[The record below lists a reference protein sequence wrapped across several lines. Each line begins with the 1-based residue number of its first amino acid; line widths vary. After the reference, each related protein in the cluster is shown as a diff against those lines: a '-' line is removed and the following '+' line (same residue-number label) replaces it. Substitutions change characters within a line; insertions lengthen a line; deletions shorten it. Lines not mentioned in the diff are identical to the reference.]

1 MVGKKNIRSYEVSIW
16 TLQDSFITV
25 LKPLNLEHKGAI
37 QDGKITLQDDGENRI
52 SFSIPMYIREKGE
65 FIENPLWYNTEDGN
79 LIANLRKLKVIF
91 NKTTTDERV
100 FEFIIT
106 KVTENHEG
114 FEKTCEIEGEGLAFN
129 ELGKQGYKISLSED
143 DLYNEVSDELDALG
157 ENNSTDEISVKN
169 NINYWID
176 KVLAGTNWSYSIQ
189 MDWSIVDGVIDQ
201 YEEGATRYSD
211 LTEEQRA
218 TLNFNRESKGL
229 RRHDRIYED
238 AYVSSWSISNNAL
251 IPAAVV
257 ESTEKLRM
265 VEGNES
271 NRYNLLQSIAEAFEV
286 YTKYKYYYDD
296 NYHIIGREVIFYN
309 NFLDEDNTIDLTY
322 DYDTQSISREL
333 DAADIVTKMYVKTL
347 DDESYPS
354 GLASI
359 MDTKAN
365 KTGEDY
371 ILNFD
376 YLYDIKTISEEQYAA
391 IKVFEKDIANLNNQI
406 KPLDNSIIKLESK
419 LIDREVARD
428 NALAMMKEAEENINF
443 ITEQLKAITEDSN
456 YSSIVTVV
464 KENPAFIFLS
474 KGKNNYLGKFG
485 SQFSGIVPGT
495 VKVYSDSNC
504 TISVTFSQ
512 KIKNNMVQ
520 NLIFT
525 NTVGANVSNGY
536 LYATFDYRPALEKEK
551 LQEDYQTLYNRNKK
565 IYEKNLSKVS
575 EIENSIKTKKAT
587 RENLY
592 ANKIKLISDFEN
604 MMGPALREGNWQP
617 EDEYVGYGDQYDEN
631 IQPSYDSPA
640 ISTTSGKLKFI
651 WDKELFDEE
660 EENYYEYGINQQKV
674 YYPCI
679 DLTKINSNI
688 FEKLKEEDF
697 RNGLSFVYKNPK
709 ETNPYLLPQGTNCK
723 FAFIKSASDDDA
735 DIIPVLMIT
744 NLYNETNIVN
754 NTSANK
760 ALKYLQSLTSYIAYI
775 TDISIILSN
784 TTVDNSTIFSVPSG
798 AWIEYPNNYKI
809 VYPRLEIQ
817 SDLLKTGTNELL
829 LHIYREKADPTD
841 STGKRKVYTYIDKL
855 EEFTDYSIF
864 SRNEK
869 KYITIKPEVLLAGKI
884 GEAKI
889 KINYCL
895 TNTALQIYLDAIE
908 IMKENAYPKVSY
920 TISQLFSPKLFY
932 NTYDRL
938 GQLAHINDAKLKF
951 KNVMGYISAVELNL
965 DKPWED
971 NITIQNYKN
980 KFEDL
985 FSTIVAQTEDMKK
998 NAYRINAAANA
1009 FSANG
1014 LLTAEVTPE
1023 SLLKSARV
1031 LNNLIKRNAD
1041 VIAAKAIS
1049 EAAKNKAALA
1059 STDAYRIMHGEV
1071 GLAFKGNKIDSV
1083 VLNQDKGLIIAGKTG
1098 TTKVF
1103 FQLDN
1108 AEMGFF
1114 KGTPGTFNETNPEA
1128 RPVPQLYY
1136 ENGNLTLSGVMYA
1149 ASGWFGGDN
1158 GWIIGSD
1165 KFSSNF
1171 TTNSPTGLGGL
1182 LYSAN
1187 GKAIF
1192 TSLGGGDNKTDPM
1205 IILTKTGFSLD
1216 KQNAALLFDG
1226 TNLYISGTITSTAGN
1241 IGGWHIGSSYL
1252 GDKTTQSDST
1262 VGMAS
1267 GKDTSEQSQKY
1278 SFWAGGKYSDTNT
1291 PLFYVTPGGYL
1302 HSEFGQIGGW
1312 YIGSNYLGDA
1322 NSLNNSSI
1330 GFHKNTG
1337 DNIVLWAGNTT
1348 RTSAPFSITAKGALT
1363 STSGTIANWSIGTNQ
1378 LNSGSGETYVAL
1390 NSGTYNSSTNPNGEY
1405 AIWAGNA
1412 TPASASFSVTKTGVL
1427 TATGADITG
1436 IINANT
1442 GYIGGS
1448 SGWIIKSQQIYSGT
1462 AEEVADNS
1470 ITLSTKN
1477 ISKTI
1482 NDSALTNL
1490 RLIIG
1495 SHFGVTATGAL
1506 YASNAV
1512 LSGSLKAGDNFS
1524 VTNAGVVTAKSGSVG
1539 GWTLGL
1545 NYLGNASTRA
1555 TSTIGIS
1562 IPKDD
1567 DADSFNVFWAGG
1579 TPGNG
1584 SFKVTK
1590 TGKLVASDAD
1600 IAGTITATSGTFT
1613 GTINARSGTIG
1624 ASDATQIT
1632 IGNVTTNS
1640 TKYAAI
1646 YNGVTSISD
1655 TAHNGFYLGAN
1666 GIVLGKG
1673 VFKVTS
1679 DGAVTASNITIK
1691 GGSLTIG
1698 NTFSVTKT
1706 GVITATSGTV
1716 GGWTLGDSALYLN
1729 NSTPGYDTSTLVLS
1743 KGTKSTNSIGGSPKN
1758 TEKIWMISASDKF
1771 GVTTAGDL
1779 YANSAN
1785 ITGTITATNGSFT
1798 GTIYATAGRIGGT
1811 YSNNAWT
1818 GGWVITAGRLY
1829 SGDGQTRLE
1838 LNSQTTNN
1846 YAIWAGNNTA
1856 SSAPFNVTKAGKLTA
1871 TGATINGNTSITANN
1886 VNITGKENSSFTV
1899 DMTNFK
1905 VTDNGNVT
1913 VTGKIIA
1920 KDGSIAGWT
1929 IGNGHITTNT
1939 NRTSYNASS
1948 KGMTMTADGIGAW
1961 NDADNY
1967 FTLSATG
1974 GLTAKGANITGQINA
1989 SSGSITGGLTVSG
2002 YFTTNASRKTYND
2015 TTNKGI
2021 TISGSGIGGY
2031 GNDGSFTMT
2040 TGGKLT
2046 ATGADISGIIKAT
2059 TGEIGST
2066 NANKI
2071 TLGDGTIH
2079 QGKDNL
2085 TDGNTGF
2092 FLSKGG
2098 IALGKNS
2105 VFKVTGEGVLTAQSG
2120 SIGGWTI
2127 GSNYIGSAATRG
2139 NSEVGMS
2146 TEITSDHNLA
2156 FWAGG
2161 KRKSDTYLNSAETAF
2176 FVTNDGQLTAT
2187 KANIIG
2193 KVSATSGSFGDGT
2206 NKITITTND
2215 ANSAIYGGSKT
2226 KYTSTNNGFYIGTN
2240 GIALGAYNSTSG
2252 HSPFEISTSGILYAS
2267 GAIITGTTKIT
2278 GATKISTTEDLLIK
2292 TSTTDTAGCV
2302 IKTTTSIIEGQDASE
2317 MFLSVGKKS
2326 KISLNQYGLGLEY
2339 GSDENDPSIWVYDD
2353 SVDLSGK
2360 NISLYSKNLSIRANA
2375 QDNDFGTTS
2384 FRLFLVNGHT
2394 NNATENGILIDVS
2407 PAFIAG
2413 STPNSTKTTYQGRG
2427 TWVSCN
2433 VYVKISSDV
2442 SYEA

>member
-91 NKTTTDERV
+91 NKKTADERV

-114 FEKTCEIEGEGLAFN
+114 FEKTCEVEGESLAFN
-129 ELGKQGYKISLSED
+129 ELGKQGYKISLSEE
-143 DLYNEVSDELDALG
+143 DLYNEVSDELDALKADD
-157 ENNSTDEISVKN
+157 STEEISVKN
-169 NINYWID
+169 KINYWID

-189 MDWSIVDGVIDQ
+189 MDWSIVDGIIDQ

-218 TLNFNRESKGL
+218 TLNFNRESNGL

-286 YTKYKYYYDD
+286 YTKYKYYYDK

-359 MDTKAN
+359 METKAN

-376 YLYDIKTISEEQYAA
+376 YLYDIKTISDEQYAA
-391 IKVFEKDIANLNNQI
+391 IKTFEKDIANLNKQI
-406 KPLDNSIIKLESK
+406 KPLDTSIIKLEEE
-419 LIDREVARD
+419 LLDAEVARD
-428 NALAMMKEAEENINF
+428 NALALMREAENNITF
-443 ITEQLKAITEDSN
+443 VTEQLKAITNDSN

-474 KGKNNYLGKFG
+474 KQENNYLGKFG

-495 VKVYSDSNC
+495 VKVYSDQAC
-504 TISVTFSQ
+504 TSEVSFIQ
-512 KIKNNMVQ
+512 QINNS
-520 NLIFT
+520 LIFT
-525 NTVGANVSNGY
+525 NSIGTNTPSGY
-536 LYATFDYRPALEKEK
+536 LYATFSYKPALEKEK
-551 LQEDYQTLYNRNKK
+551 LKENYEILYNNHQRIYNNNLTLIEGTNPTKINGTKKELGLTNYIKAQKQKRQSLYEQKQTL
-565 IYEKNLSKVS
+565 I
-575 EIENSIKTKKAT
+575 A
-587 RENLY
+587 
-592 ANKIKLISDFEN
+592 DFEN

-631 IQPSYDSPA
+631 IQPSYNSPA
-640 ISTTSGKLKFI
+640 IFTTSGKLKFI

-660 EENYYEYGINQQKV
+660 EKNYYEYGINQEKV

-679 DLTKINSNI
+679 NLAAINSNI
-688 FEKLKEEDF
+688 FDKLKEEDF
-697 RNGLSFVYKNPK
+697 RNGLSFVYKNSG
-709 ETNPYLLPQGTNCK
+709 ESNPYLLPQGVNCK
-723 FAFIKSASDDDA
+723 FAFIQSTSGG

-744 NLYNETNIVN
+744 NLYNETNITN
-754 NTSANK
+754 DDTAST
-760 ALKYLQSLTSYIAYI
+760 ALGYLTSLTSYIVYT
-775 TDISIILSN
+775 TDISILLN
-784 TTVDNSTIFSVPSG
+784 TITANNSTIFSVPSS
-798 AWIEYPNNYKI
+798 AWIKQPHKYNI

-841 STGKRKVYTYIDKL
+841 STGERKVYTYIDKL
-855 EEFTDYSIF
+855 KEFTDYSIF
-864 SRNEK
+864 SRDEK
-869 KYITIKPEVLLAGKI
+869 KYITIKPEILLAGKI

-895 TNTALQIYLDAIE
+895 ANTALQIYLDAIE
-908 IMKENAYPKVSY
+908 VMKENAYPKVSY

-1098 TTKVF
+1098 TTNVF

-1114 KGTPGTFNETNPEA
+1114 KGTPGTFNETNPAA

-1136 ENGNLTLSGVMYA
+1136 ENGNLTLSGIMYA
-1149 ASGWFGGDN
+1149 ASGWFGGDR
-1158 GWIIGSD
+1158 GWIIGSGL
-1165 KFSSNF
+1165 
-1171 TTNSPTGLGGL
+1171 TNSDSGKLVYKNSSGTNVTATISNNDLGGL

-1192 TSLGGGDNKTDPM
+1192 TSGSNSTNPR
-1205 IILTKTGFSLD
+1205 IILSKNGFPNITTNEGKND
-1216 KQNAALLFDG
+1216 ALFLFDG

-1241 IGGWHIGSSYL
+1241 IGGWHIGPSYL
-1252 GDKTTQSDST
+1252 GNKTAQLSST

-1267 GKDTSEQSQKY
+1267 DKDSSEQSQKY
-1278 SFWAGGKYSDTNT
+1278 SFWAGGAYSDI
-1291 PLFYVTPGGYL
+1291 PLFYVTPAGYL
-1302 HSEFGQIGGW
+1302 
-1312 YIGSNYLGDA
+1312 Y
-1322 NSLNNSSI
+1322 
-1330 GFHKNTG
+1330 
-1337 DNIVLWAGNTT
+1337 
-1348 RTSAPFSITAKGALT
+1348 
-1363 STSGTIANWSIGTNQ
+1363 STSGSIAGWALNTTHIGNNAT
-1378 LNSGSGETYVAL
+1378 LNSATVGMASSSNATY
-1390 NSGTYNSSTNPNGEY
+1390 SF
-1405 AIWAGNA
+1405 WAGGAYNA
-1412 TPASASFSVTKTGVL
+1412 TP
-1427 TATGADITG
+1427 
-1436 IINANT
+1436 
-1442 GYIGGS
+1442 
-1448 SGWIIKSQQIYSGT
+1448 
-1462 AEEVADNS
+1462 
-1470 ITLSTKN
+1470 
-1477 ISKTI
+1477 
-1482 NDSALTNL
+1482 
-1490 RLIIG
+1490 
-1495 SHFGVTATGAL
+1495 
-1506 YASNAV
+1506 
-1512 LSGSLKAGDNFS
+1512 NFS
-1524 VTNAGVVTAKSGSVG
+1524 VTPAGVLKATEVDVTGKITASTGSIG
-1539 GWTLGL
+1539 GWTIDTNILYYNSNSPSNSSLILTPSGK
-1545 NYLGNASTRA
+1545 S
-1555 TSTIGIS
+1555 STI
-1562 IPKDD
+1562 
-1567 DADSFNVFWAGG
+1567 
-1579 TPGNG
+1579 
-1584 SFKVTK
+1584 
-1590 TGKLVASDAD
+1590 
-1600 IAGTITATSGTFT
+1600 
-1613 GTINARSGTIG
+1613 
-1624 ASDATQIT
+1624 
-1632 IGNVTTNS
+1632 
-1640 TKYAAI
+1640 
-1646 YNGVTSISD
+1646 
-1655 TAHNGFYLGAN
+1655 
-1666 GIVLGKG
+1666 
-1673 VFKVTS
+1673 
-1679 DGAVTASNITIK
+1679 
-1691 GGSLTIG
+1691 
-1698 NTFSVTKT
+1698 
-1706 GVITATSGTV
+1706 
-1716 GGWTLGDSALYLN
+1716 
-1729 NSTPGYDTSTLVLS
+1729 
-1743 KGTKSTNSIGGSPKN
+1743 SIGGSPSG
-1758 TEKIWMISASDKF
+1758 TSKIWAFTIKNKF

-1818 GGWVITAGRLY
+1818 DGWVITTGRLY

-1846 YAIWAGNNTA
+1846 YAIWAGNNIA

-1871 TGATINGNTSITANN
+1871 TGVDIT
-1886 VNITGKENSSFTV
+1886 
-1899 DMTNFK
+1899 
-1905 VTDNGNVT
+1905 
-1913 VTGKIIA
+1913 
-1920 KDGSIAGWT
+1920 
-1929 IGNGHITTNT
+1929 
-1939 NRTSYNASS
+1939 
-1948 KGMTMTADGIGAW
+1948 
-1961 NDADNY
+1961 
-1967 FTLSATG
+1967 
-1974 GLTAKGANITGQINA
+1974 
-1989 SSGSITGGLTVSG
+1989 
-2002 YFTTNASRKTYND
+2002 
-2015 TTNKGI
+2015 
-2021 TISGSGIGGY
+2021 
-2031 GNDGSFTMT
+2031 
-2040 TGGKLT
+2040 
-2046 ATGADISGIIKAT
+2046 GIIKAT

-2071 TLGDGTIH
+2071 ILGDGTIH
-2079 QGKDNL
+2079 QGKNSL

-2105 VFKVTGEGVLTAQSG
+2105 VFKVNGEGALSASNVNITGGTFNIKLSK
-2120 SIGGWTI
+2120 SISIPNPEDEANPITKT
-2127 GSNYIGSAATRG
+2127 YIGELSINESHKYINGTIDIANMPCPLFIKEKTFTQGYEYMYYCDGRLRFSASDNG
-2139 NSEVGMS
+2139 LYN
-2146 TEITSDHNLA
+2146 TEIAS
-2156 FWAGG
+2156 WGI
-2161 KRKSDTYLNSAETAF
+2161 DTPYLY
-2176 FVTNDGQLTAT
+2176 TNYTFIKD
-2187 KANIIG
+2187 NYVFI
-2193 KVSATSGSFGDGT
+2193 SYGDGGIEMVSEKKYVGLRTQSLDT
-2206 NKITITTND
+2206 NSFD
-2215 ANSAIYGGSKT
+2215 PDNSPRVTKWIICKNVSNQNVYIEGDVYVRDGSGDWK
-2226 KYTSTNNGFYIGTN
+2226 
-2240 GIALGAYNSTSG
+2240 
-2252 HSPFEISTSGILYAS
+2252 
-2267 GAIITGTTKIT
+2267 
-2278 GATKISTTEDLLIK
+2278 KIS
-2292 TSTTDTAGCV
+2292 G
-2302 IKTTTSIIEGQDASE
+2302 
-2317 MFLSVGKKS
+2317 
-2326 KISLNQYGLGLEY
+2326 
-2339 GSDENDPSIWVYDD
+2339 
-2353 SVDLSGK
+2353 
-2360 NISLYSKNLSIRANA
+2360 
-2375 QDNDFGTTS
+2375 
-2384 FRLFLVNGHT
+2384 
-2394 NNATENGILIDVS
+2394 
-2407 PAFIAG
+2407 
-2413 STPNSTKTTYQGRG
+2413 
-2427 TWVSCN
+2427 
-2433 VYVKISSDV
+2433 
-2442 SYEA
+2442 